1 MWEIRDGLENGK
13 RLSSMHIC
21 ARGGKIM
28 FCQLPTADEEK
39 LENLR
44 KKLEGE
50 ERYSS
55 RWLELLDKYHAIRD
69 KISKK
74 RK

>member
-1 MWEIRDGLENGK
+1 
-13 RLSSMHIC
+13 
-21 ARGGKIM
+21 M

-39 LENLR
+39 LEDLK

-55 RWLELLDKYHAIRD
+55 KWLELLDRYHRIHE